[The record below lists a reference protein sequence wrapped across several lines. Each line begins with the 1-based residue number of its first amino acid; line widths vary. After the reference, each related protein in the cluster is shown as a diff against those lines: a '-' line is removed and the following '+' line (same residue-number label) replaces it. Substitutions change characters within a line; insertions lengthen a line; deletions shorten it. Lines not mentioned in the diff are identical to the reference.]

1 MSETA
6 ELSYRVS
13 RDVNEWRFDGLLAM
27 PLVLLARFGPWWL
40 LLAAPPVVVLIV
52 RRHSWRLRVRPDGF
66 ESRRTFRTRRVAMED
81 VRSLEPW
88 VTLQSGECVPLN
100 RPTLNE
106 AKRSDLE
113 MFVHRHAPHVEVRP
127 LRVTRSEALLPDP
140 ATSLA
145 AVRMATV
152 RRWRIRIRPV
162 AGGFRAEA
170 TTLYGPP
177 GSRTGSVRPTVERA
191 TEDGIAMIEEFER
204 EQ

>member
-1 MSETA
+1 MSERP
-6 ELSYRVS
+6 ELSYRVR
-13 RDVNEWRFDGLLAM
+13 RDVHEWRLDGLLAM
-27 PLVLLARFGPWWL
+27 PLLVIGRAWPWWL
-40 LLAAPPVVVLIV
+40 LLAAPPVVWLIV
-52 RRHSWRLRVRPDGF
+52 RRHSWRLWVRPDGF
-66 ESRRTFRTRRVAMED
+66 ESRRTFRTRRVAMEA

-88 VTLQSGECVPLN
+88 VTLQNGECVPLN

-106 AKRSDLE
+106 AMRSDLE

-145 AVRMATV
+145 AVRMGTV

-162 AGGFRAEA
+162 TGGFRAEA

-177 GSRTGSVRPTVERA
+177 GRRICTVRPTVERA
-191 TEDGIAMIEEFER
+191 TEDGVAMIEEFER